1 MSVELSELSTED
13 LLSRMSDTPNP
24 HDMKLRIH
32 EIKEN
37 VVSFVDENCKR
48 YSQKSLQIP
57 CSQYSEE
64 ESVLSILMSK
74 KRGVYEIGV
83 ELPFSVYYVN
93 FKHNKF
99 LQFFRFEEDNDL
111 NLRLITKENCSAE
124 INYDY
129 ADHPNVTFDGLVK
142 IFSTVCEISERMDE
156 DSE

>member
-1 MSVELSELSTED
+1 MSVELSELGTED
-13 LLSRMSDTPNP
+13 LLSRTSDTLNP
-24 HDMKLRIH
+24 HDMKLRMH

-37 VVSFVDENCKR
+37 VVSFVDEKCKLHG
-48 YSQKSLQIP
+48 QKSLRIP

-64 ESVLSILMSK
+64 ESVLSILISK
-74 KRGVYEIGV
+74 EKGVYEVGL
-83 ELPFSVYYVN
+83 ELPFSVHYVN

-99 LQFFRFEEDNDL
+99 LRLFRFEEDDDL
-111 NLRLITKENCSAE
+111 NLRLITKENCPTE
-124 INYDY
+124 MKYNY